1 MSKFSRAIHAI
12 DELRSAQD
20 DLRMARL
27 RVSSALQKL
36 EDLNR
41 PDLVD
46 LTTLAF
52 LSETGDRLKEV
63 QIELRAALAGLDI
76 EAPIPSHAG
85 L

>member
-27 RVSSALQKL
+27 RVSSAAQKL

-41 PDLVD
+41 PDLVES
-46 LTTLAF
+46 TVLAY
-52 LSETGDRLKEV
+52 LSNTGDRLKEV
-63 QIELRAALAGLDI
+63 QIELRVALAGLDD
-76 EAPIPSHAG
+76 EAPVSTK

>member
-12 DELRSAQD
+12 DELRNVQD

-27 RVSSALQKL
+27 RISSATQKL

-41 PDLVD
+41 PDLVESTV
-46 LTTLAF
+46 LTY
-52 LSETGDRLKEV
+52 LSSTGDRLKEV
-63 QIELRAALAGLDI
+63 QIELRVALAGLDD
-76 EAPIPSHAG
+76 EAPVSTK